1 MERRAIMGGG
11 MLAGLSTLLSPASA
25 EAAAQAGANLEG
37 VSDSIDQ
44 FRRAVER
51 QFANVYTDKWQG
63 VAKIRQQQHTW
74 MRSTQRYPDFIEI
87 GIDVWDNIYDWH
99 VVHQQPVNMT
109 RTSDGR
115 YSMMFMFTTL
125 LLRPDQAPDFVGF
138 AFDAD
143 TRARPR

>member
-1 MERRAIMGGG
+1 MVERRAVVGGSL
-11 MLAGLSTLLSPASA
+11 LAGLSTLMSPAGA
-25 EAAAQAGANLEG
+25 EAAAPADLEG

-44 FRRAVER
+44 LRRTVET
-51 QFANVYTDKWQG
+51 QFASVYTNKWQG
-63 VAKIRQQQHTW
+63 VARIRQQQHTW
-74 MRSTQRYPDFIEI
+74 MRSTQKYPDFIEI

-115 YSMMFMFTTL
+115 YTMVFMFTTL
-125 LLRPDQAPDFVGF
+125 LLRPDQAADYVGF

-143 TRARPR
+143 GARPRTR